1 MLEIF
6 CHREVQLWTHS
17 DTWTLVME
25 CYSDAIQNTELGEW
39 TLVGE
44 QTKDDFIALQDYF
57 DRIYQVSEIEDNL
70 FTVDPNGRNW

>member
-1 MLEIF
+1 
-6 CHREVQLWTHS
+6 
-17 DTWTLVME
+17 ME
-25 CYSDAIQNTELGEW
+25 CYSEAIHNTELGEW
-39 TLVGE
+39 SLVGE